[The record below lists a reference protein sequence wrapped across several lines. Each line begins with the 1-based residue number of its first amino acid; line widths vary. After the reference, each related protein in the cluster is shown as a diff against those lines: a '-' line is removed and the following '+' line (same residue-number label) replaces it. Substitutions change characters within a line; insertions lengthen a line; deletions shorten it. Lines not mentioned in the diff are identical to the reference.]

1 MHTEWPHRTLYE
13 GRFHGEPVTPEALAW
28 ASRSRSSLVV
38 LMENALEAGVWVAEL
53 LGFSGD
59 RAGAVHQKRVK
70 QRLVRQIWDNVCL
83 KIMTV
88 MYQNPLSK

>member
-1 MHTEWPHRTLYE
+1 MSLSLPRPRPGPAVL
-13 GRFHGEPVTPEALAW
+13 GAAW
-28 ASRSRSSLVV
+28 WF

-88 MYQNPLSK
+88 MYQNLLSK